1 MCGQM
6 SLPVSSPFEFET
18 FSSSDWHNWETSGNL
33 LGVRTHFM
41 AGEGQT
47 DQREKK
53 KLLNQVLLYPFFPKT
68 YKSHNPDKLDFTP
81 GEEMPGV

>member
-1 MCGQM
+1 
-6 SLPVSSPFEFET
+6 
-18 FSSSDWHNWETSGNL
+18 
-33 LGVRTHFM
+33 M

-53 KLLNQVLLYPFFPKT
+53 KLLNQALLYPFFPKT